1 MKKKIITVLG
11 ARPQFIKASA
21 MSSLLKHDPDLEE
34 IIVHTGQHF
43 DANMSDV
50 FFQELDI
57 EKPKYA
63 LGIGSGSHGAQTGQ
77 MLIGIEEIL
86 QREKPNVV
94 LVYGDTNST
103 VAGALAAAKLHIP
116 VAHVEAGLRSFNKKM
131 PEEIN
136 RIVTD
141 HVSDYLFTPT
151 STATQ
156 HLLNENIPHH
166 KIYQVGDIMY
176 DVILNNQKKAELTS
190 QIQEKL
196 NLKSKEF
203 VLITLHRAENTDDT
217 LRLKEIIDFLIRIS
231 RTCQLVFP
239 IHPRTRK
246 ALLKQNLFTILEQHC
261 KLIEPVGYYDMI
273 ILQSAANCIITDSGG
288 VQKEAFFVKTPC
300 LTLRNE
306 TEWVELLEIGV
317 NRLIT
322 PESFLQTTIEEY
334 AEAINFSFVE
344 QVYGQGNTA
353 LAIYGYL
360 KDNI

>member
-21 MSSLLKHDPDLEE
+21 MSSLLKHDLEFEE
-34 IIVHTGQHF
+34 IIVHTGQHY
-43 DANMSDV
+43 DTNMSDV
-50 FFQELDI
+50 FFRELDI
-57 EKPKYA
+57 GKPKYA

-77 MLIGIEEIL
+77 MLIRIEEIL
-86 QREKPNVV
+86 EREKPNVV

-131 PEEIN
+131 PEELN

-141 HVSDYLFTPT
+141 HISDYLLTPT
-151 STATQ
+151 SSATR
-156 HLLNENIPHH
+156 HLQDENIPQH

-176 DVILNNQKKAELTS
+176 DVILNNLKKAELASRILETL
-190 QIQEKL
+190 K
-196 NLKSKEF
+196 LKSKEF
-203 VLITLHRAENTDDT
+203 ALITLHRAENTDDT

-231 RTCQLVFP
+231 QTCQLVFP

-246 ALLKQNLFTILEQHC
+246 ALLEQNLFTILEQHC

-273 ILQSAANCIITDSGG
+273 ILQGAAKCIITDSGG

-317 NRLIT
+317 NRLVT
-322 PESFLQTTIEEY
+322 PESFFQTTIEEY
-334 AEAINFSFVE
+334 TNAINFSDVKE
-344 QVYGQGNTA
+344 VYGRGNTA
-353 LAIYGYL
+353 SMIYDCL
-360 KDNI
+360 IKNI